1 MIVAN
6 KRVHGQ
12 KKWLLGVIKCLI
24 SGGLLFWAV
33 RSTEL
38 TEVFQAVS
46 SAQLYFLVGAFIA
59 YGVSYYIRSYR
70 WRVLLKAHKVKA
82 KVTSL
87 WQSYM
92 VSIFFGHFL
101 PSTIGGDII
110 RGYDAWR
117 LGASKSV
124 AATTVFLDRFL
135 GLIALLFFAMMALIL
150 SQELTTRL
158 PLLLFGLLVVIGG
171 IVLVSFLLFKYSEKI
186 SQLISQWQLP
196 YLNKIKESGERLINA
211 LLAFGKHPNA
221 LIQGLAWSGL
231 VQITVITHFYLVAKA
246 MGFTVPFLTYF
257 IIIPLATLITMLPLS
272 INGIGIRENAF
283 VFLFGIY
290 GYGIDRAEAVAFAWL
305 AYGITV
311 IQGLVGGIIYALRK

>member
-1 MIVAN
+1 
-6 KRVHGQ
+6 
-12 KKWLLGVIKCLI
+12 
-24 SGGLLFWAV
+24 
-33 RSTEL
+33 
-38 TEVFQAVS
+38 
-46 SAQLYFLVGAFIA
+46 
-59 YGVSYYIRSYR
+59 
-70 WRVLLKAHKVKA
+70 
-82 KVTSL
+82 
-87 WQSYM
+87 M

-158 PLLLFGLLVVIGG
+158 PLLLFGLLVGIGG
-171 IVLVSFLLFKYSEKI
+171 IFVVTFLLFRYSEKI
-186 SQLISQWQLP
+186 SKLISQWQLP

-221 LIQGLAWSGL
+221 LGQGLAWSGL
-231 VQITVITHFYLVAKA
+231 VQITVITHFYLIAKA
-246 MGFTVPFLTYF
+246 MGFTVPFLAYF

-305 AYGITV
+305 AYGITI
-311 IQGLVGGIIYALRK
+311 IQGLIGGIIYALRK